1 MAVSP
6 SATDPRRD
14 KTFVPAGVGIR
25 FSHRRGK
32 RSPARRDKLSRR
44 VRLKWSRRN
53 GSLTIDIRGVD
64 PPLRVPP
71 VSGDPVS
78 DERNAPSPPAPPPT
92 RGEGRRLE
100 AGRALGVLGLRCA
113 PTQAIAVAP
122 CWGLE
127 NSGRDTKTQSLRIPL
142 CLGALYVCFLKQS
155 GCNGGRWWKGC

>member
-1 MAVSP
+1 MHQMTAVSRVRKNC
-6 SATDPRRD
+6 AAAARRGQRSPPGQ
-14 KTFVPAGVGIR
+14 KFVPAGVGIL

-44 VRLKWSRRN
+44 VRLKWSRRD

-122 CWGLE
+122 CWG
-127 NSGRDTKTQSLRIPL
+127 
-142 CLGALYVCFLKQS
+142 
-155 GCNGGRWWKGC
+155 

>member
-1 MAVSP
+1 MSKVEWDGTRSP
-6 SATDPRRD
+6 SPDSTREKKIPGAPGQI
-14 KTFVPAGVGIR
+14 VP
-25 FSHRRGK
+25 
-32 RSPARRDKLSRR
+32 P
-44 VRLKWSRRN
+44 VRQKWSRRD

-127 NSGRDTKTQSLRIPL
+127 NSGRDTKTKSLRIP
-142 CLGALYVCFLKQS
+142 
-155 GCNGGRWWKGC
+155 